1 MLIDNS
7 CLLGIENGQSL
18 FVNLHVK
25 VEDIG
30 HSQPAN

>member
-7 CLLGIENGQSL
+7 WLLVMGNCQSL
-18 FVNLHVK
+18 FVNLHVT